1 TNAPGA
7 SVASQ
12 TVGQLMTLAH
22 TTGAGQTQSLQLRLK
37 PQELGQIEI
46 QLTRDAQGRVSA
58 HLTADR
64 ESTHV
69 ALSQSLGQLRE
80 TLTQAGITVD
90 RLQVRTQ
97 GGLLS
102 GNGTQADGRRNS
114 QRSQT
119 TGTNFLTNNTEA
131 GGVPHADEEKLL
143 SIRA

>member
-1 TNAPGA
+1 
-7 SVASQ
+7 
-12 TVGQLMTLAH
+12 
-22 TTGAGQTQSLQLRLK
+22 LR

-46 QLTRDAQGRVSA
+46 QLTRDTQGRISA

-64 ESTHV
+64 DSTHV

-90 RLQVRTQ
+90 RLQVRTP

-102 GNGTQADGRRNS
+102 GSGQQADGRRN
-114 QRSQT
+114 QGRSQT
-119 TGTNFLTNNTEA
+119 TATNFLTTNQTEA
-131 GGVPHADEEKLL
+131 GGTPRADEDKLL